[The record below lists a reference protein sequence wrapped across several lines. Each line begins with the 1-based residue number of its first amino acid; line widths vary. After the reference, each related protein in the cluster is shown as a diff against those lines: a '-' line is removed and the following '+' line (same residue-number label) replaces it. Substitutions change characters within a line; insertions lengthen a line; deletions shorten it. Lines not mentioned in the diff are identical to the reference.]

1 MRLDRAL
8 AEFTLKGT
16 TTNTMFLRQI
26 LNDEEFVSGNYDTG
40 IIDRFQKKA
49 STWITEEHKVV
60 AMLSAAFFRYE
71 EELEAHTRVVTGK
84 GTGRTGKHVNSWKRG
99 VPPRAVNKW

>member
-1 MRLDRAL
+1 
-8 AEFTLKGT
+8 
-16 TTNTMFLRQI
+16 
-26 LNDEEFVSGNYDTG
+26 LNDEEYISGHYDTG
-40 IIDRFQKKA
+40 IIERFQKKT